1 MKPSWRNSPGISLLY
16 RCVLFSVWLFFKVF
30 YRHRVYG
37 YEHFYP
43 GAAVIAAN
51 HTSFFDPPI
60 VSLSW
65 PQEVHFLARDSL
77 FKNPLFGR
85 FIRAL
90 NSHPVS
96 GDGGDAVVFRTVVK
110 LLNEGKK
117 IILFPEGTRSERDE
131 LGQIKPGIALL
142 ISRTNSAI
150 IPAYIHGAYQIWNR
164 HRSFPKLW
172 GKTACV
178 FGSPILWESYAHL
191 EKKEAQIAIAEKFRE
206 SILALRRWYE
216 NGAIGTPP

>member
-1 MKPSWRNSPGISLLY
+1 MKPAWRNSPNMSFLY
-16 RCVLFSVWLFFKVF
+16 RSVVFLTWLIFKVF

-43 GAAVIAAN
+43 GAAIIAAN
-51 HTSFFDPPI
+51 HTSYLDPPI
-60 VSLSW
+60 VSISW
-65 PQEVHFLARDSL
+65 PEEVHFLARASL

-96 GDGGDAVVFRTVVK
+96 GDAGDAVVFRTVVK

-117 IILFPEGTRSERDE
+117 IILFPEGMRSDQNE

-142 ISRTNSAI
+142 ISKTNSAI
-150 IPAYIHGAYQIWNR
+150 IPTYIHGAYDIWNR
-164 HRSFPKLW
+164 YRRFPKLW
-172 GKTACV
+172 GKTACI
-178 FGSPILWESYAHL
+178 FGTPIRWESYAHL
-191 EKKEAQIAIAEKFRE
+191 EKKEAQLAITEKLRE
-206 SILALRRWYE
+206 SIQGLRRWYE
-216 NGAIGTPP
+216 NGAIGVPP

>member
-1 MKPSWRNSPGISLLY
+1 MKPAWRNSSGMSFLY
-16 RCVLFSVWLFFKVF
+16 RVVLFCAWLVFKVF

-43 GAAVIAAN
+43 GAAVIAGN
-51 HTSFFDPPI
+51 HTSFLDPPI
-60 VSLSW
+60 VSISW
-65 PQEVHFLARDSL
+65 PEEVHFLARDTL
-77 FKNPLFGR
+77 FKIPLFGK

-117 IILFPEGTRSERDE
+117 IILFPEGTRSESKE

-150 IPAYIHGAYQIWNR
+150 IPTYIHGAYEIWNR
-164 HRSFPKLW
+164 HRRFPKPW

-178 FGSPILWESYAHL
+178 FGTPILWQSYAHL
-191 EKKEAQIAIAEKFRE
+191 EKKEAQNAVAEKLRE
-206 SILALRRWYE
+206 SILALKDWYE
-216 NGAIGTPP
+216 RGAIGTPP